1 VLACAAAASAGAAAA
16 GSASAAPPR
25 LLTPVRLAG
34 TGSSAPAASIHN
46 DDFAAMGVDT
56 TDDWIF
62 ARTGIQ

>member
-1 VLACAAAASAGAAAA
+1 MSAAAAAAPAGGAA
-16 GSASAAPPR
+16 GTAPTPR

-34 TGSSAPAASIHN
+34 TGSSTPAASIHN
-46 DDFAAMGVDT
+46 DDFAAMGVET